1 VAANTCA
8 KHAKMADTTSLK
20 IPLAVDMDGT
30 LILSDALHEGLAGY
44 LKMVPR
50 ELLSLLV
57 ALRAGK
63 SAFKRHVAESVAL
76 DPQTIP
82 YNTEVLKYLR
92 AEKQAGRRIG
102 LFTAADQSVADAV
115 ADHLDLF
122 DVVQG
127 SAPGRNFSGSSK
139 AASIEAA
146 FGPVFA
152 YAGDHEVDHPIFER
166 AASVLLVG
174 PVDRLQAGLPEGKVV
189 EARFPVAAPT
199 LETWTRALRFKH
211 WLKNLLLLVPALL
224 APPPLA
230 TFAWMIA
237 LFVLMGVLASA
248 TYLVND
254 LLDLAADR
262 KHAVKRARPLAS
274 GALPISQ
281 ATIAACLMIPAS
293 LLASLALP
301 WPASLV
307 PVLYLGITLAYSL
320 VLKRLPMV
328 DVTVLAGLF
337 TLRVLAG
344 SLMLD
349 SPVSPWL
356 LTFSMLFFLSLAV
369 LKRYAEMERLLRT
382 APNAEARGYTHKD
395 VPILL
400 ATGVGSALSA
410 TVIFMLYLMTDQ
422 YPRPIYIHPWAL
434 WGVMPILLLWMLG
447 LWHRAVHGQ
456 MTEDPVIFA
465 VTDRMSLM
473 LGGVVLLMLLV
484 ARV

>member
-1 VAANTCA
+1 LCSIFQEHSVAANNTEP
-8 KHAKMADTTSLK
+8 AKMGNTSSLK

-30 LILSDALHEGLAGY
+30 LILSDTLYEGLAGY
-44 LKMVPR
+44 LKIRPR
-50 ELLSLLV
+50 GLLSLLV
-57 ALRAGK
+57 ALRGGRA
-63 SAFKRHVAESVAL
+63 AFKRHVAESIAL

-82 YNTEVLKYLR
+82 YNTEVLDFLR
-92 AEKQAGRRIG
+92 AEKEAGRRIG
-102 LFTAADQSVADAV
+102 LFTAADQSVANAV

-127 SAPGRNFSGSSK
+127 SAPGRNLSGSSK

-174 PVDRLQAGLPEGKVV
+174 PVDRLQAGLPEGKAV
-189 EARFPVAAPT
+189 EGRFPVAAPT
-199 LETWTRALRFKH
+199 LATWTRALRVKH
-211 WLKNLLLLVPALL
+211 WLKNLLLFVPALL

-262 KHAVKRARPLAS
+262 KHTLKRARPLAS
-274 GALPISQ
+274 GALPIRQ

-344 SLMLD
+344 SLMLE

-369 LKRYAEMERLLRT
+369 LKRYAEMERLLQT
-382 APNAEARGYTHKD
+382 AQHAEPERVNDFETPF
-395 VPILL
+395 VMRL
-400 ATGVGSALSA
+400 ASK
-410 TVIFMLYLMTDQ
+410 
-422 YPRPIYIHPWAL
+422 
-434 WGVMPILLLWMLG
+434 
-447 LWHRAVHGQ
+447 
-456 MTEDPVIFA
+456 
-465 VTDRMSLM
+465 
-473 LGGVVLLMLLV
+473 
-484 ARV
+484 RV